1 MFSSLTSY
9 GNFTFNHLLVVVVFF
24 FLYCCAQDGLYPLKL
39 RARFRFLGY
48 IRRLRKKQIII
59 INKNKKT
66 GETSRRLTNWVMA

>member
-1 MFSSLTSY
+1 MSTVFSSLTSL
-9 GNFTFNHLLVVVVFF
+9 GNFTFNHLLVVVFF

-48 IRRLRKKQIII
+48 IRRLGKKQTII

-66 GETSRRLTNWVMA
+66 GERSPGVSQTG